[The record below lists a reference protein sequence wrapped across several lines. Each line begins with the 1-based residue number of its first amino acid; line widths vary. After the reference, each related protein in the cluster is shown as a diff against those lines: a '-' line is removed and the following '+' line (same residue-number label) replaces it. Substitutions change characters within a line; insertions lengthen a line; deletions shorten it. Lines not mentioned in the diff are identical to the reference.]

1 MFSGVF
7 VSAFFGVLNGVLVHF
22 ESQETDHA
30 FVAAVLGFELFDDV
44 ALTRELHEVIEA
56 GGLFLNRVGELAQ
69 APILFADDL
78 TAVFGDNTA
87 EFAHS
92 LFDLYI
98 GQNRRGNENGLVMV
112 HNANFKSVL

>member
-1 MFSGVF
+1 MPWLLLLFSGVF

-78 TAVFGDNTA
+78 TAVSVITPRNLLTA
-87 EFAHS
+87 S
-92 LFDLYI
+92 LTCTSDRT
-98 GQNRRGNENGLVMV
+98 GVAMKTV
-112 HNANFKSVL
+112 S